1 MGRERVTIP
10 LENGTD
16 DGATLDPN
24 FEYIN
29 AVDDHDSFQ
38 THIDFSL
45 VNIFFF
51 LHLQNYRFVSINLF
65 LKPLALKLLVIA
77 REISHCKFL
86 SQSSF
91 TLYLV
96 CK

>member
-1 MGRERVTIP
+1 MGRERVAIP

-16 DGATLDPN
+16 DGATLDSN

-45 VNIFFF
+45 VSIFRIIDLF
-51 LHLQNYRFVSINLF
+51 RFTYF
-65 LKPLALKLLVIA
+65 
-77 REISHCKFL
+77 
-86 SQSSF
+86 
-91 TLYLV
+91 
-96 CK
+96 